1 MAEELP
7 SREILE
13 QLVERLD
20 HLERVLQANTA
31 RLHLIER
38 RLGVE
43 PPPPRRERLSVQDRY
58 PDQTQPAPS
67 DIHATEP
74 ANVATQDAHAPQDA
88 HASHDARTPPDAHA
102 QQDEARGAS
111 QPTVAAIAAFETTA
125 GPRASAPGESA
136 RGESASRGAAS
147 DGSAR
152 RGAAAAR
159 AAGRRDIESLIGGS
173 LFNWVGIIAVA
184 VAVAFFLKY
193 AFDNQWIG
201 PGARVTLGAAGGLAL
216 LLVGERLRRRGL
228 RSYAY
233 VLSGGGVLILYL
245 SDYAAYNFYQ
255 LLPQA
260 PAFLLMALVTATA
273 VLLSVRLGALP
284 VAVLGLVGGFLTPAL
299 LSTGVD
305 NQVALFTYVALLD
318 AGVLAVA
325 YFRRWRTL
333 DFLSFAGTLLIT
345 LAWAVTFYSREK
357 LATTLVFLTL
367 FFLLYSLLAV
377 FHNVLPRRRSRWFDV
392 ALASAN
398 AGFYFSLSYLLLAEA
413 GYDRATPAS
422 LALLVSAFFAL
433 LFYAAHT
440 RCREDRLLAYAY
452 VGFGVTFFTIAAA
465 VQLDLQWVT
474 ITWAVEGLM
483 LTWVGLGAG
492 EDAPRRSALFVY
504 GFAVLHWLAWDAP
517 DFAYAGG
524 DFVPLLNQRALSC
537 AVLVAALAGGAW
549 LYRREEFGAAAREG
563 KRPGER
569 VGSGPGPRERE
580 AASALFS
587 LAANALALVLL
598 TLDLS
603 DYFARQKALAGA
615 GDASRRIEN
624 ARQFSLSALWTIYG
638 ASLLAYGFR
647 RGFKA
652 LRYAGLALLVL
663 ATIKVL
669 TIDLSFYAAP
679 WHVPIVNQTFM
690 AFVLLVAAYAVAA
703 RLYARAEQRDGGSAG
718 RVGDEE
724 RSVAPVLVVV
734 ANILAVVALSA
745 EAAGYFDAGRV
756 ALTDTG
762 RLRDLELAKQL
773 SLSVVW
779 ALYGAGL
786 LLAGR
791 VWDARLLR
799 VMSLALLSLTTLK
812 VFFWDLSSL
821 DRVYRIISFIVLGA
835 ILLAVSY
842 LYQKSQQRAAAEE
855 KQTPPAADT
864 TEAAG

>member
-1 MAEELP
+1 MAEDRP

-13 QLVERLD
+13 QLVERLE

-38 RLGVE
+38 RLE
-43 PPPPRRERLSVQDRY
+43 IEPPPRRTRPTIQDRY
-58 PDQTQPAPS
+58 PDEASGAAS

-74 ANVATQDAHAPQDA
+74 ANVASQEARAPQDARPPRDAHAPQDA
-88 HASHDARTPPDAHA
+88 RAQTDSARRESSPSA
-102 QQDEARGAS
+102 
-111 QPTVAAIAAFETTA
+111 TVEGDAFETTA
-125 GPRASAPGESA
+125 GPEASVLNDSVRGESVRYESVLGQSA
-136 RGESASRGAAS
+136 RGNREARAGAAR
-147 DGSAR
+147 G
-152 RGAAAAR
+152 GAAR
-159 AAGRRDIESLIGGS
+159 KGGRRDIESLIGGS
-173 LFNWVGIIAVA
+173 WFNWIGIIAVTFG
-184 VAVAFFLKY
+184 VAFFLKL

-201 PGARVTLGAAGGLAL
+201 PGARITLGAATGLAL
-216 LLVGERLRRRGL
+216 LFVGERLRRRGL
-228 RSYAY
+228 RSYAF

-255 LLPQA
+255 LIPQ
-260 PAFLLMALVTATA
+260 PVAFLLMALVTATA
-273 VLLSVRLGALP
+273 VLLSVRLDALP
-284 VAVLGLVGGFLTPAL
+284 VAVLGLVGGFLTPL
-299 LSTGVD
+299 LLTTGVD

-325 YFRRWRTL
+325 YFKRWRSL
-333 DFLSFAGTLLIT
+333 DFLSFAGTLLMT
-345 LAWAVTFYSREK
+345 LAWAASFYRREK
-357 LATTLVFLTL
+357 LATTLAFLTV

-392 ALASAN
+392 SLTSAN
-398 AGFYFSLSYLLLAEA
+398 ASFYFALSYLLLIEA
-413 GYDRATPAS
+413 GYERTAPAS
-422 LALLVSAFFAL
+422 QALLISAFFTT
-433 LFYAAHT
+433 LFYLAWS

-452 VGFGVTFFTIAAA
+452 VGASVTFFTIAAA
-465 VQLDLQWVT
+465 IQLDLQWVT
-474 ITWAVEGLM
+474 IAWAVEGLM
-483 LTWVGLGAG
+483 LTWVGLNSG
-492 EDAPRRSALFVY
+492 ESAPRYAALAVY
-504 GFAVLHWLAWDAP
+504 GVAVLHWLAWDAP
-517 DFAYAGG
+517 GFAYAGG

-549 LYRREEFGAAAREG
+549 LYGHGGGAAGGRDG
-563 KRPGER
+563 K
-569 VGSGPGPRERE
+569 GPGARAGEWPGAHER
-580 AASALFS
+580 AVASALYS
-587 LAANALALVLL
+587 LTASALALVLL

-615 GDASRRIEN
+615 QAAGFASSRIEN

-638 ASLLAYGFR
+638 AALLTYGFR
-647 RGFKA
+647 RAFRA
-652 LRYAGLALLVL
+652 LRYAGLVLLVL
-663 ATIKVL
+663 ATVKVL
-669 TIDLSFYAAP
+669 TVDLSFYAAP
-679 WHVPIVNQTFM
+679 WHAPLVNQTFM
-690 AFVLLVAAYAVAA
+690 AFALLVAAYAVAA
-703 RLYARAEQRDGGSAG
+703 RLYARDAA
-718 RVGDEE
+718 RVGERAGHVGAEE
-724 RSVAPVLVVV
+724 RSVAPALVVV

-762 RLRDLELAKQL
+762 RLRDLGLAKQL

-791 VWDARLLR
+791 VRDVRLLR

-855 KQTPPAADT
+855 
-864 TEAAG
+864 G